1 MSCPLDA
8 NVLLYASDRS
18 SERHDAARDFLESC
32 AAQPN
37 VLCLTWPTLMA
48 YLRMAT
54 HPNIFAAPLTP
65 EEAFTN
71 VNALLALP
79 QTRVLSERDGF
90 MDAYL
95 HVPASTIVRGN
106 LVPDAH
112 VAAILFHARAVAELA
127 GESGHEVA
135 SRLLAE
141 VPARAELVAAR
152 PARRCS
158 DPG

>member
-1 MSCPLDA
+1 MSYSLDV

-18 SERHDAARDFLESC
+18 SERHDAAREFLESC
-32 AAQPN
+32 AARPD

-48 YLRMAT
+48 YVRIAT
-54 HPNIFAAPLTP
+54 HPNIFTAPLTP
-65 EEAFTN
+65 EEALAN

-95 HVPASTIVRGN
+95 HVSARTIVRGN

-112 VAAILFHARAVAELA
+112 VAAILFQNGVRTLYSNDRDFRKF
-127 GESGHEVA
+127 ESIDVRNPFA
-135 SRLLAE
+135 
-141 VPARAELVAAR
+141 
-152 PARRCS
+152 
-158 DPG
+158 